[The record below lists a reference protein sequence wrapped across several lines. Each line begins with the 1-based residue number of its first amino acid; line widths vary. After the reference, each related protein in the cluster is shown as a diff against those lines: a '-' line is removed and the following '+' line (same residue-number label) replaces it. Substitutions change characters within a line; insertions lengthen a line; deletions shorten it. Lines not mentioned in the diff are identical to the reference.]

1 MKLETLKNW
10 FLDNYFWLVYILFVF
25 LLFHMCSQNSK
36 QIKINDK
43 LAKQN
48 MELVQQLD
56 SLKNLIPTQRYLEL
70 IYEKKMYEFLKFSL
84 YDNNAIVRQI
94 TRPDDRIRM
103 YDDEIK
109 KIEEK
114 IK

>member
-1 MKLETLKNW
+1 MINKLKDW
-10 FLDNYFWLVYILFVF
+10 FLENYFWLVYILFV
-25 LLFHMCSQNSK
+25 LLLINMCSQNSK

-43 LAKQN
+43 LTKQN
-48 MELVQQLD
+48 LELVLQID
-56 SLKNLIPTQRYLEL
+56 SIKKQIPNQEYLEL
-70 IYEKKMYEFLKFSL
+70 IYDKKMYEFLKLSL

-109 KIEEK
+109 KIEERLK
-114 IK
+114 